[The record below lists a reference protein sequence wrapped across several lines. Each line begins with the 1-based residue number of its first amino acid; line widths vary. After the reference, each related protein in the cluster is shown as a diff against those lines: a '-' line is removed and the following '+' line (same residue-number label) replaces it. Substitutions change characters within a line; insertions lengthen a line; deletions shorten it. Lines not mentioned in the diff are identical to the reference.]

1 MTAILTK
8 CSLLIFSSVVLYTC
22 WHFPTIERFIYSPT
36 GDVWQTKLFLF
47 LPLIACFVLW
57 HFLSL
62 LEKHPE
68 WHEYYTL
75 NSENKE
81 LFYYNSTF
89 ALYLLKNSVLITVS
103 LKVMNDVHLAQGY
116 TSLFNGYG
124 HIIVGIAV
132 TILIAYYI
140 FHTAKISQKLS
151 KHSEY

>member
-1 MTAILTK
+1 MTTILTK
-8 CSLLIFSSVVLYTC
+8 CSLLTFSSVVLYTC
-22 WHFPTIERFIYSPT
+22 WHFSAIERFIYSPT

-47 LPLIACFVLW
+47 LPLIASFVLW

-103 LKVMNDVHLAQGY
+103 LKVMNDVRLAQGND
-116 TSLFNGYG
+116 SLFHGYG
-124 HIIVGIAV
+124 HIVVASAIMI
-132 TILIAYYI
+132 IIAYYI
-140 FHTAKISQKLS
+140 VHTAKVSQKLS
-151 KHSEY
+151 KHFEH